1 MENKLR
7 LKGNTQKRIIEAAAA
22 EFAGSGLAGARIDS
36 IAELAGV
43 NKAMIYYHFASKE
56 KLYQTIIDEQ
66 VDKVSMALQGVV
78 GSDMD
83 LETVLL
89 TLAKTYHA
97 AFGGRQDLVA
107 MLLHELADGGVHL
120 KQALQNMIW
129 GKGIPDRLKSL
140 LEDGIREGRF
150 RTIDPRQALL
160 SFAGMN
166 LFYLFMSSI
175 ATSLWEVEHENEFLE
190 NRPGQIVDLFL
201 HGILSRQG

>member
-1 MENKLR
+1 MEAKLHF
-7 LKGNTQKRIIEAAAA
+7 KGNTREKITEAAAA
-22 EFAGSGLAGARIDS
+22 EFAGSGMAGARIDR
-36 IAELAGV
+36 IAQRAGV

-66 VDKVSMALQGVV
+66 VDKISMALQGVV

-83 LETVLL
+83 LETALL

-107 MLLHELADGGVHL
+107 MLLHELADGGAHL

-129 GKGIPDRLKSL
+129 RKGIPDRLMTL

-150 RTIDPRQALL
+150 RTVDPRQAML

-166 LFYLFMSSI
+166 LFYLFMSPI
-175 ATSLWEVEHENEFLE
+175 ATSLWEIEHENEFLE
-190 NRPGQIVDLFL
+190 NRPAQIVDLFL
-201 HGILSRQG
+201 HGILSRQA

>member
-1 MENKLR
+1 MENKR
-7 LKGNTQKRIIEAAAA
+7 PLKGNTREKIIEAAAA
-22 EFAGSGLAGARIDS
+22 EFAGSGLAGARIDR

-83 LETVLL
+83 LETALL
-89 TLAKTYHA
+89 TLAKTYHM
-97 AFGGRQDLVA
+97 AFGGRRDLVA
-107 MLLHELADGGVHL
+107 MLLHELADGGAHL

-129 GKGIPDRLKSL
+129 GKGIPDRLMML

-150 RTIDPRQALL
+150 RTIDPRHALL

-175 ATSLWEVEHENEFLE
+175 ATSLWEIEHENEFLE
-190 NRPGQIVDLFL
+190 NRPVQIVDLFL
-201 HGILSRQG
+201 HGIQSRQA